1 MSAARAQRPTG
12 YTIIE
17 MLVVMAVLSVLATLA
32 LPLAELTAKRSK
44 ERELRAA
51 LWEIRQAIDRYK
63 QATDE
68 GRIAIPSGA
77 SGYPKS
83 LSELVDGVRDQK
95 SGTTLYFLRR
105 IPADPMSTAEQEGAW
120 LLRSYQSSADNP
132 QPGSD
137 VYDVRSRS
145 AGLGINGVPYAQW

>member
-1 MSAARAQRPTG
+1 MAKAPQLTG

-32 LPLAELTAKRSK
+32 LPLAELAAKRSK

-63 QATDE
+63 QASDE
-68 GRIAIPSGA
+68 GRIAIPYGA

-105 IPADPMSTAEQEGAW
+105 IPADPMSTTEQDGAW
-120 LLRSYQSSADNP
+120 LLRCYQSSADNP
-132 QPGSD
+132 QPGND